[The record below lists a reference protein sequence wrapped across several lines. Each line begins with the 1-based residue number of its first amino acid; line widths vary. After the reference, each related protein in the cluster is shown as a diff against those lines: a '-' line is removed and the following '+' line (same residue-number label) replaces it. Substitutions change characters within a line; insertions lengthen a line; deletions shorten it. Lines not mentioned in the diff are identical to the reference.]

1 MEPPRPPSPPSAASA
16 GSHVF
21 LPALRD
27 ASRHSQRVSGRQRGW
42 VWVVPTAFSPLPTRA
57 SFGVF
62 MPRMGAAFW
71 LPFFFSGGGRSGLW
85 AACPACSFPPAA
97 MQTRPL
103 VIPTPSP
110 RPPLLPPGPGFGVW
124 DGDGFGLAVFSVLRV
139 WVLGGTQRPEAF
151 SWGCGHFWAALLPG
165 AGSPLWCRMA
175 LG

>member
-1 MEPPRPPSPPSAASA
+1 MEPPKPPSPPSAASA

-71 LPFFFSGGGRSGLW
+71 LPFFWRGKSG
-85 AACPACSFPPAA
+85 
-97 MQTRPL
+97 
-103 VIPTPSP
+103 
-110 RPPLLPPGPGFGVW
+110 
-124 DGDGFGLAVFSVLRV
+124 AVGCLLRV
-139 WVLGGTQRPEAF
+139 LLHPRSNADPTTSDPSAFPASPCCPLALGL
-151 SWGCGHFWAALLPG
+151 GCGMGMVLALLFFLCFVSG
-165 AGSPLWCRMA
+165 F
-175 LG
+175 